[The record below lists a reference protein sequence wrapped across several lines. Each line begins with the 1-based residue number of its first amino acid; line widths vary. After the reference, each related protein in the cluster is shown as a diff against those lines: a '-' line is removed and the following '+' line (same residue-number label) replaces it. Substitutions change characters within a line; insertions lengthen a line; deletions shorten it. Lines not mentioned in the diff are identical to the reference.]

1 MTQSQLSWET
11 RLAAALLGIG
21 AALGVG
27 IVGLGFVLMGN
38 DPGFLF
44 AVLPIIFLVLTVAG
58 VTIATFS
65 WALVIR
71 LRRATPGVRM
81 EVALMGGCLVISGV
95 FVAEG
100 SMPAAVFLVLYGAT
114 LLWLMTTPA
123 AARDLGGWIAP
134 ARRAWFAGSATPQ
147 RPWWETWRAGLA
159 QGMPL
164 WELLLVAAALLA
176 FVVGLVCVPLGFA
189 LYPALRPLSLWL
201 VPLAVAVVWFVEQ
214 RMKARLAR
222 G

>member
-1 MTQSQLSWET
+1 MTQSQLSWQV
-11 RLAAALLGIG
+11 RLAAALLGLG

-27 IVGLGFVLMGN
+27 ILVLGFVLMGS

-44 AVLPIIFLVLTVAG
+44 AVLPIIFLALTAAG
-58 VTIATFS
+58 VTIGTFS
-65 WALVIR
+65 WALVVR

-100 SMPAAVFLVLYGAT
+100 SMPAAVFLILYGAT

-123 AARDLGGWIAP
+123 AAHDLGGWIAP
-134 ARRAWFAGSATPQ
+134 AQRAWFAGGKPQ
-147 RPWWETWRAGLA
+147 RPWWETWRAGLH
-159 QGMPL
+159 GMPL

-176 FVVGLVCVPLGFA
+176 FVVGLVCAPLGFA
-189 LYPALRPLSLWL
+189 LYPALRPLSLGL
-201 VPLAVAVVWFVEQ
+201 LLLAVVVIWLVEQ

>member
-1 MTQSQLSWET
+1 MVV
-11 RLAAALLGIG
+11 LAFA
-21 AALGVG
+21 
-27 IVGLGFVLMGN
+27 LMGN

-44 AVLPIIFLVLTVAG
+44 AVLPVIFLVLTVAG
-58 VTIATFS
+58 LSIAAFS
-65 WALVIR
+65 WALVVR

-81 EVALMGGCLVISGV
+81 EAALVGGSFVVSGF
-95 FVAEG
+95 FVAGG
-100 SMPAAVFLVLYGAT
+100 SMPAAVFLILYGGT

-134 ARRAWFAGSATPQ
+134 ARRCAWFARGTSQ
-147 RPWWETWRAGLA
+147 RPWWESWRAGLA

-164 WELLLVAAALLA
+164 WELLLVAAALLVFA
-176 FVVGLVCVPLGFA
+176 VGLVCFPLGLA
-189 LYPALRPLSLWL
+189 LFPALRPLPVLL
-201 VPLAVAVVWFVEQ
+201 IPLAVAVVWFVEQ